1 MAMAERNYILIADK
15 EGTDRKLLSQLLGD
29 VYDIIF
35 ADNGRQVLSEIQKR
49 KNELAAV
56 VLDWDIPLVSA
67 YQIMQVMQSKR
78 MLGQIRL
85 FVSTVQKDSEIDKKA
100 FGMDATAII
109 QKPYSAVAVHRQIL
123 SCLEQAAERERLREE
138 VEKRGRQ
145 LEESQ
150 KKLDGFYD
158 NLLDAIGTVME
169 YRVSESDQHV
179 KRIKGFTRILAV
191 AYKNEF
197 PDCGLDEAEIN
208 RIVRGSVIH
217 DIGKVAVPDAVLL
230 NPAKRTEDEEQIMR
244 SHTTKGEEIMQ
255 LLREVQDEEQFRV
268 SCEICRWHHERHD
281 GGGYPDGLE
290 GSEIPISAQ
299 IVSIVDVYD
308 ELVSERIS
316 TKPYD
321 KETAF
326 KKIMNG
332 ECGAFAPNLLKCFG
346 SSKKLLELFSDSN

>member
-1 MAMAERNYILIADK
+1 MAERNKILIADR
-15 EGTDRKLLSQLLGD
+15 EGADRKLLSQLLGD
-29 VYDIIF
+29 SYDIIL
-35 ADNGRQVLSEIQKR
+35 ADDGRQVLSEIQKR

-78 MLGQIRL
+78 MLGQMRL
-85 FVSTVQKDSEIDKKA
+85 FVSTAKMDSEIDKKA

-109 QKPYSAVAVHRQIL
+109 HKPYSAVAVHRQIL

-138 VEKRGRQ
+138 VDKRGRQ

-179 KRIKGFTRILAV
+179 KRIKGFSRILAV
-191 AYKNEF
+191 AYKNQF

-230 NPAKRTEDEEQIMR
+230 NPAKLTEDEQQIMR

-290 GSEIPISAQ
+290 GSEIPLSAQ

-316 TKPYD
+316 KKPYD

-326 KKIMNG
+326 RKIMSG
-332 ECGAFAPNLLKCFG
+332 ECGAFAPELLQCFET
-346 SSKKLLELFSDSN
+346 SKKLLELFSDNN

>member
-1 MAMAERNYILIADK
+1 MIADR
-15 EGTDRKLLSQLLGD
+15 EGADRKLLSQLLED
-29 VYDIIF
+29 TYDIVF
-35 ADNGRQVLSEIQKR
+35 ADNGRQVLGEIQKR

-85 FVSTVQKDSEIDKKA
+85 FVSMAQEDSETDKKV
-100 FGMDATAII
+100 FGMDATAIVH
-109 QKPYSAVAVHRQIL
+109 KPYSAVAVHRQIL
-123 SCLEQAAERERLREE
+123 SCLEHAAERERLREE
-138 VEKRGRQ
+138 VDKKGRQ
-145 LEESQ
+145 LEENQ
-150 KKLDGFYD
+150 KKLDDFYD
-158 NLLDAIGTVME
+158 NLLDAIGTVTE

-179 KRIKGFTRILAV
+179 KRIKGFARILAV
-191 AYKNEF
+191 AYKNQF

-217 DIGKVAVPDAVLL
+217 DIGKIAVPDAVLL
-230 NPAKRTEDEEQIMR
+230 NPAKLTEDEQQIMR

-255 LLREVQDEEQFRV
+255 QLKEVQDEEQFRV

-290 GSEIPISAQ
+290 GSEIPLSAQ

-316 TKPYD
+316 TKPCD

-326 KKIMNG
+326 RKIMNG
-332 ECGAFAPNLLKCFG
+332 ECGAFAPELLQCFEA
-346 SSKKLLELFSDSN
+346 SKKLLELFSDNN

>member
-1 MAMAERNYILIADK
+1 MAERNHILIADRD
-15 EGTDRKLLSQLLGD
+15 GADRKLLSQLLGD
-29 VYDIIF
+29 VYDIVF
-35 ADNGRQVLSEIQKR
+35 ANDGRQVLGEIQKR
-49 KNELAAV
+49 RNELAAV

-78 MLGQIRL
+78 MLGKIRL
-85 FVSTVQKDSEIDKKA
+85 FVSVAQMDPEIDKKA
-100 FGMDATAII
+100 FSMDATAVIL
-109 QKPYSAVAVHRQIL
+109 KPYSAVAVHRQIL
-123 SCLEQAAERERLREE
+123 SCLEQTAERERLRTE
-138 VEKRGRQ
+138 VDQRGKE

-191 AYKNEF
+191 AYKNQF

-217 DIGKVAVPDAVLL
+217 DIGKIAVPDAVLL
-230 NPAKRTEDEEQIMR
+230 NPARLTEDELQIMR

-255 LLREVQDEEQFRV
+255 LLREVQDEDQFRV
-268 SCEICRWHHERHD
+268 SCEICRWHHERYD

-290 GSEIPISAQ
+290 GSEIPLSAQ

-316 TKPYD
+316 TKPCD

-326 KKIMNG
+326 RKIMNG
-332 ECGAFAPNLLKCFG
+332 ECGAFASELLQCFG
-346 SSKKLLELFSDSN
+346 ASKKLLELFSDNN

>member
-1 MAMAERNYILIADK
+1 MAVRNSILIADR
-15 EGTDRKLLSQLLGD
+15 EGADRKLLSQLLED
-29 VYDIIF
+29 SYDIVF
-35 ADNGRQVLSEIQKR
+35 ADNGRQVLGEIQKR

-85 FVSTVQKDSEIDKKA
+85 FVSTTLEDWEIDKKA
-100 FGMDATAII
+100 FGMDATAIVH
-109 QKPYSAVAVHRQIL
+109 KPYSAVAVNRQIV
-123 SCLEQAAERERLREE
+123 SCLEHVAERERLREE
-138 VEKRGRQ
+138 VDKRGRQ

-150 KKLDGFYD
+150 KKLEGFYD
-158 NLLDAIGTVME
+158 NLLDAIGTLME

-179 KRIKGFTRILAV
+179 KRIKGFARILAV
-191 AYKNEF
+191 AYKNQF

-230 NPAKRTEDEEQIMR
+230 NPARLSDDEQQIMR

-255 LLREVQDEEQFRV
+255 LLKEVQDEEQFRV
-268 SCEICRWHHERHD
+268 SCEICRWHHERYD

-299 IVSIVDVYD
+299 IVSLVDVYD

-316 TKPYD
+316 KKPYD

-326 KKIMNG
+326 RMIMQG
-332 ECGAFAPNLLKCFG
+332 ECGAFAPELLQCFEA
-346 SSKKLLELFSDSN
+346 SKKLLELFSDNN